1 MESNVDM
8 DMDSGLPQSPMN
20 LDLLNYVEDR
30 DIVNQFENRKF
41 LFYQKVRPLN
51 DLT

>member
-1 MESNVDM
+1 MESKQDA
-8 DMDSGLPQSPMN
+8 DMDSQSNNATPMN

-41 LFYQKVRPLN
+41 IL
-51 DLT
+51 